1 VHDDVALIDGTGD
14 DMFTTGPRA
23 ISLKLEAIDGAWGI
37 SAIRGNTSPDPV
49 TLCVIGGLGSWTKGD
64 VDPFWKKQG
73 RAVFD
78 VYMSR
83 FCKRMIAEHVMA
95 DPLGEDDPTPK
106 EKRAIDKLADR
117 VIEQMFRD
125 GSLST
130 D

>member
-1 VHDDVALIDGTGD
+1 
-14 DMFTTGPRA
+14 
-23 ISLKLEAIDGAWGI
+23 
-37 SAIRGNTSPDPV
+37 
-49 TLCVIGGLGSWTKGD
+49 
-64 VDPFWKKQG
+64 
-73 RAVFD
+73 
-78 VYMSR
+78 MSR